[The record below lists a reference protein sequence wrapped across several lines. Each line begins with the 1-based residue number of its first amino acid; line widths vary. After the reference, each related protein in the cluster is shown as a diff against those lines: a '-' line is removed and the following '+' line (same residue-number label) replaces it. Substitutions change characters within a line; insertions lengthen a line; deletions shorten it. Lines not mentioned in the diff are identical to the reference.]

1 MKEKACCFTGHRKIP
16 PEQLFEITRR
26 IKDKINDLISNG
38 YICFL
43 TGGALGFD
51 TIAAEAIIEYKN
63 VNPDIQLILALPCQT
78 QAEKWLDKDKAR
90 YELIKKKADRVLYIS
105 DEYTRGC
112 MFKRN
117 RYLVDNGSVCICY
130 LKDNTGGTAYTV
142 KYAENKMLEVINIA
156 KEEQN
161 ESKKI

>member
-16 PEQLFEITRR
+16 SEQLFEITRR
-26 IKDKINDLISNG
+26 TKNVINDLIFNG
-38 YICFL
+38 YTCFL

-51 TIAAEAIIEYKN
+51 TIAAELILEYKDTN
-63 VNPDIQLILALPCQT
+63 HDIQLVLALPCQSQT
-78 QAEKWLDKDKAR
+78 NKWSKNDKER
-90 YELIKKKADRVLYIS
+90 YELIKQNANRVLYIS

-117 RYLVDNGSVCICY
+117 RYLVDNSSVCICY

-156 KEEQN
+156 KEE
-161 ESKKI
+161 